1 MPEENPPRI
10 VSQILGRDVVGIDTP
25 AGFRF
30 LLQVFVGPASQVI
43 ARVSSEFPFE
53 KLREGALDDIVE
65 VIRKQLHFVEEL
77 KKKRRAAE
85 NS

>member
-1 MPEENPPRI
+1 MPEENPRI
-10 VSQILGRDVVGIDTP
+10 VSQILGREVVERIDTP

-30 LLQVFVGPASQVI
+30 LLQVFVGPSTQVM
-43 ARVSSEFPFE
+43 ARVNSEFPFE

>member
-1 MPEENPPRI
+1 M
-10 VSQILGRDVVGIDTP
+10 
-25 AGFRF
+25 AK
-30 LLQVFVGPASQVI
+30 
-43 ARVSSEFPFE
+43 VSSEFPFE